1 MDDITMTQ
9 STPVPEAVIEAAYSG
24 EPLDNRPPEAMDGRT
39 VQYIYSYG
47 YSTGRSHAAEAV
59 RRAALTSPP
68 KAEAGEPEPFAW
80 YLTGIDGRMSQ
91 VSDRIGDRDAWLS
104 IGYVV
109 KPLYATP
116 EPRGDVR
123 VTDEL
128 IGTALIAWDKLAGYS
143 KIERMRAA
151 LEAVLNPGATTP

>member
-1 MDDITMTQ
+1 MTQ

-68 KAEAGEPEPFAW
+68 KAEAGEAEA
-80 YLTGIDGRMSQ
+80 
-91 VSDRIGDRDAWLS
+91 A
-104 IGYVV
+104 
-109 KPLYATP
+109 
-116 EPRGDVR
+116 
-123 VTDEL
+123 EL
-128 IGTALIAWDKLAGYS
+128 IRQLCGTDLNGGFIRDLCFTVWSICHNPTHEDGNADWGSDTLPTVQAGVA
-143 KIERMRAA
+143 KVRAA
-151 LEAVLNPGATTP
+151 LEAALNPGATTP

>member
-1 MDDITMTQ
+1 
-9 STPVPEAVIEAAYSG
+9 
-24 EPLDNRPPEAMDGRT
+24 MDGRT